1 MAILGIRGDKLRA
14 AEIKQTLMAL
24 GGKDSG
30 NWSCTEED
38 NIYYINTHTG
48 LIDAHSLIV
57 FDDNDI
63 KELKKFYKVTI
74 DDFYKQFPYRKGDKV
89 YVKTQKQVG
98 IVKKMM
104 WGSYEDE
111 VLYEVGFLDIFV
123 ADFTA
128 EVDELEPY
136 ANQDVCLKIDPKPL
150 KTVLIYSLKEF
161 NVEIE
166 GDEIRI
172 IERNH

>member
-1 MAILGIRGDKLRA
+1 MILGIRGDKLRA
-14 AEIKQTLMAL
+14 AEIKQTLIAL
-24 GGKDSG
+24 GGKDFSG

-48 LIDAHSLIV
+48 IIDAHSLIV

-74 DDFYKQFPYRKGDKV
+74 EDFYKQFPYHKGDKV
-89 YVKTQKQVG
+89 YVKSQEQVG
-98 IVKKMM
+98 IVKKLM

-111 VLYEVGFLDIFV
+111 VLYDIGFLGEFK

-136 ANQDVCLKIDPKPL
+136 NNQDMCLNVDPTHQKQFL
-150 KTVLIYSLKEF
+150 YIA
-161 NVEIE
+161 
-166 GDEIRI
+166 
-172 IERNH
+172 

>member
-1 MAILGIRGDKLRA
+1 MAILGIRGNSDRCG
-14 AEIKQTLMAL
+14 EIMQTLKNL
-24 GGKDSG
+24 GGKDTG
-30 NWSCTEED
+30 NWFGTD
-38 NIYYINTHTG
+38 PNKIYYINPSTG

-74 DDFYKQFPYRKGDKV
+74 EDFYKLFPYHKGDKV
-89 YVKTQKQVG
+89 YVKSQEQVG
-98 IVKKMM
+98 IVKKLM

-111 VLYEVGFLDIFV
+111 VLYDIGLLDVFK

-136 ANQDVCLKIDPKPL
+136 TNTNQDVCIKIDPKPT

-161 NVEIE
+161 KVEVVD
-166 GDEIRI
+166 DEIRI
-172 IERNH
+172 IEK

>member
-14 AEIKQTLMAL
+14 AEIKQTLIAL

-48 LIDAHSLIV
+48 LIDAHSLVV

-63 KELKKFYKVTI
+63 KELKKFYKVTL
-74 DDFYKQFPYRKGDKV
+74 DEFDKLFPYRGGDKV
-89 YVKTQKQVG
+89 YIKTKNQIG
-98 IVKKMM
+98 CIKKRE
-104 WGSYEDE
+104 WNSYEDE
-111 VLYEVGFLDIFV
+111 VLYTIGFLNIFDADYV
-123 ADFTA
+123 A
-128 EVDELEPY
+128 EIDELEPY

-150 KTVLIYSLKEF
+150 KPVLIYSLKEF
-161 NVEIE
+161 KVEVE

-172 IERNH
+172 IEI